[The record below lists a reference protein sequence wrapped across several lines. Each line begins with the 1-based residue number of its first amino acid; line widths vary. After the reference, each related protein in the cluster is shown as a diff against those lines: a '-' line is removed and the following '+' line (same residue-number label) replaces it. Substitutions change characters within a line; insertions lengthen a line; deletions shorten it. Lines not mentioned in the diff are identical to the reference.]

1 MFEIIL
7 LIQLI
12 ATAAMTGIIW
22 LVQIAIYPL
31 FTRLSGSVFDE
42 IHTRYMKQV
51 SYVIAPIML
60 IEAGSC
66 ALCLLFGNLVSQ
78 IIPTV
83 LLAINWLSTALIQ
96 VPQHTKLTPQNAP
109 ALVRSNWIRTTAWTA
124 RLIFLATLAMN
135 L

>member
-1 MFEIIL
+1 MFELIL

-31 FTRLSGSVFDE
+31 FTRLTGSDFDE
-42 IHTRYMKQV
+42 NHTRYMQQV
-51 SYVIAPIML
+51 SYVIVPIML

-66 ALCLLFGNLVSQ
+66 ALCLLLGNFVSQ

-96 VPQHTKLTPQNAP
+96 VPQHTKLTPKNAP

-135 L
+135 S